1 MNKLNIGLNITKNVD
16 KYNLF
21 LDKIKIHLKDYSHC
35 EYYNVSDLKNLNER
49 ISNLDVLLTYNINE
63 DIYKQANDRLKW
75 IHFGVAGVE
84 KNLFN
89 DIIKSKVILTN
100 SKGIHARPVS
110 EFILACILFHAKR
123 FENCNEFKISQEWK
137 QWDIAKTMV
146 QLKNKTLGIIG
157 YGEIGK
163 ATAKLAK
170 NFGMNVLATRRLQK
184 NQSSNRYVDSLIPI
198 SDINQIYQQSDF
210 IAIACP
216 LTPMTKEMISH
227 DSFSKMKSTAYIIN
241 IARGEIIK
249 EEALLNALNH
259 NEIAGAALDVF
270 KDEPLKKGH
279 PYFNYDILFLSPHIS
294 GNFPEYQN
302 DMIDLFI
309 DNLIR
314 FLNQKNLKNRICKKR
329 LY

>member
-1 MNKLNIGLNITKNVD
+1 MNKLNIGLNITKNVE
-16 KYNLF
+16 KYNFF
-21 LDKIKIHLKDYSHC
+21 LDKIKTHLKGYSHC

-63 DIYKQANDRLKW
+63 DIYKQATDRLKW

-110 EFILACILFHAKR
+110 EFILACILYHAKR

-137 QWDIAKTMV
+137 QWEIAKTMV

-184 NQSSNRYVDSLIPI
+184 NKSSNRYVDSLIPI
-198 SDINQIYQQSDF
+198 SDINHIYQQSDF
-210 IAIACP
+210 IAITCP
-216 LTPMTKEMISH
+216 LTPMTKQMISH

-241 IARGEIIK
+241 IARGEIIE
-249 EEALLNALNH
+249 EEALLSALNH

-279 PYFNYDILFLSPHIS
+279 PYFNCDNLFLSPHIS

>member
-1 MNKLNIGLNITKNVD
+1 MNKLNIGLNITKNVE

-35 EYYNVSDLKNLNER
+35 KYYNVSDLKNLNER

-63 DIYKQANDRLKW
+63 DIYKKATNRLKW

-84 KNLFN
+84 KNLFH

-184 NQSSNRYVDSLIPI
+184 NKSSNRYVDSLIPI

-210 IAIACP
+210 IAITCP
-216 LTPMTKEMISH
+216 LTPMTKQMISH

-241 IARGEIIK
+241 IARGEIIE
-249 EEALLNALNH
+249 EEALLSALNH

-279 PYFNYDILFLSPHIS
+279 PYFNYDNLFLSPHIS